1 MYNLI
6 IFIYNT
12 LQELLIS
19 IFNFLFLKLKM
30 VFFYEYSLIKFI
42 IYILGKTFVL
52 YIIVIKS
59 WYLDSI
65 DFIVTPDYT
74 NEMTQSL
81 ILLGWEIISYF
92 LKILMILFL
101 CYVYYLHIKLFKI
114 FLILFISEC
123 KLILNELKI
132 FWYKLKKKL
141 KKYFNIK

>member
-1 MYNLI
+1 MYNI
-6 IFIYNT
+6 IE
-12 LQELLIS
+12 ELLIS

-30 VFFYEYSLIKFI
+30 VFFYEYSLIKLI

-59 WYLDSI
+59 WYLDSV
-65 DFIVTPDYT
+65 DFIFNPDYT
-74 NEMTQSL
+74 DEMTQNL

-92 LKILMILFL
+92 LKFLMILFL
-101 CYVYYLHIKLFKI
+101 FYVYYLHLKLFKI
-114 FLILFISEC
+114 FLFLLIDEC

-132 FWYKLKKKL
+132 YWYKF

>member
-65 DFIVTPDYT
+65 NFIVTPDYT